1 MKTTFKFLLLAT
13 SVLFAHTCFAQI
25 AIVAGIKSTATAIT
39 RDQAS
44 ALFLGKS
51 TQLPGAG
58 IPVLIDQVESVD
70 ARQIF
75 YTKVTEKTP
84 AQVKRR
90 HHIYVALFLA
100 STIPHRQLIR
110 SKIILLMQSKMC
122 SATNATISDD
132 TLFQMKR
139 YLYGHRKEKYSY

>member
-1 MKTTFKFLLLAT
+1 MHLRLSDAVQSRYDTT
-13 SVLFAHTCFAQI
+13 S
-25 AIVAGIKSTATAIT
+25 
-39 RDQAS
+39 DQAARLKRS
-44 ALFLGKS
+44 WTRIPMS
-51 TQLPGAG
+51 PIILPGAG

-110 SKIILLMQSKMC
+110 S
-122 SATNATISDD
+122 
-132 TLFQMKR
+132 
-139 YLYGHRKEKYSY
+139 